1 MRVLENLEPNK
12 VFYYFEEISKIPRPS
27 YHEEAISNYLIQ
39 FAEAHHLEYIQDD
52 LFNVIIFKDATPG
65 YEDMDPIILQGHMD
79 MVCEKRA
86 DVKKDMFTEGLD
98 LEVLDGYVWAKGTTL
113 GGDDGIAVAY
123 ALALLDSDTIQHPK
137 LEFVCTIGEEVGMD
151 GAHFIDLSCLD
162 GHTLINLDS
171 DDEGVVLAGCSGGG
185 KAHVSLPVVRQ
196 ACDWPMVKVSIT
208 GLLGGHSGAE
218 IHKGR
223 ASSQELMGRILR
235 RGYYTTP
242 LRIVSCENGS
252 KDNAISR
259 EGHLLVAVEKPEAFK
274 AVVHILEKEI
284 HEEYADIDPDIHF
297 VAEDAS
303 NELLPLDQLS
313 TCKVISLLTALP
325 QGVQKM
331 SKDIEGLVET
341 SLNWGVASL
350 HEDHFEMVSA
360 LRSSVSASYD
370 QLVQKIYWIVQSYG
384 ATIEMKG
391 EYPAWQWVK
400 NSTLRDKMRT
410 IYKEMYG
417 EDLTITAIHAGV
429 ECGLF
434 ADKIDGMD
442 AISMGPDIIDIHTPN
457 EHMSIASV
465 KKIWD
470 FLVRVIETK

>member
-1 MRVLENLEPNK
+1 
-12 VFYYFEEISKIPRPS
+12 
-27 YHEEAISNYLIQ
+27 
-39 FAEAHHLEYIQDD
+39 
-52 LFNVIIFKDATPG
+52 
-65 YEDMDPIILQGHMD
+65 
-79 MVCEKRA
+79 
-86 DVKKDMFTEGLD
+86 
-98 LEVLDGYVWAKGTTL
+98 
-113 GGDDGIAVAY
+113 
-123 ALALLDSDTIQHPK
+123 
-137 LEFVCTIGEEVGMD
+137 
-151 GAHFIDLSCLD
+151 
-162 GHTLINLDS
+162 
-171 DDEGVVLAGCSGGG
+171 
-185 KAHVSLPVVRQ
+185 
-196 ACDWPMVKVSIT
+196 
-208 GLLGGHSGAE
+208 
-218 IHKGR
+218 
-223 ASSQELMGRILR
+223 
-235 RGYYTTP
+235 
-242 LRIVSCENGS
+242 
-252 KDNAISR
+252 
-259 EGHLLVAVEKPEAFK
+259 
-274 AVVHILEKEI
+274 
-284 HEEYADIDPDIHF
+284 
-297 VAEDAS
+297 
-303 NELLPLDQLS
+303 
-313 TCKVISLLTALP
+313 
-325 QGVQKM
+325 M

-391 EYPAWQWVK
+391 DYPAWQWVK